1 MAKLG
6 TGAQLQL
13 SASAITGSTGLLA
26 ELLRVRPPTTGRA
39 AIDVTHHGS
48 TVQEFLA
55 GVVLN
60 QEAFTAEIQ
69 WVPGGATDTAIDTLT
84 GTAGLI
90 HFKISIPGSSAA
102 VTYTGQAVL
111 TSFEKSDAEVDGK
124 LTGTLTLQPS
134 GTITKA

>member
-13 SASAITGSTGLLA
+13 SASAISGSTGLLA

-39 AIDVTHHGS
+39 AIDATHHGS

-55 GVVLN
+55 GIVLN

-69 WVPGGATDTAIDTLT
+69 WVPGSSTDTAIDTLV
-84 GTAGLI
+84 GTAALI
-90 HFKISIPGSSAA
+90 YFKISIPGSSAI
-102 VTYTGQAVL
+102 VTYSGTAVL
-111 TSFEKSDAEVDGK
+111 TSFEKSEAEVDGK
-124 LTGTLTLQPS
+124 LTATVTLQPS
-134 GTITKA
+134 GAITKA